1 MGQLLIRN
9 LDDRD
14 LDRLL
19 SRAKLQRTSV
29 EALARLAIK
38 QAAQLTVHEKLALA
52 EDMQAWS
59 REARILGSKQSL
71 GVDLIREARDHDR

>member
-9 LDDRD
+9 VDDRD
-14 LDRLL
+14 LDRLR

-38 QAAQLTVHEKLALA
+38 QAAQLTVNEKLALA

-59 REARILGSKQSL
+59 REARIPGSKQSL
-71 GVDLIREARDHDR
+71 GVNLIREARDHDR